1 MIIDFDRCQMK
12 ARHDGGWNPELVALA
27 KRLRRRGR
35 TKGERLSY
43 RAVAADLAKR
53 GYLNV
58 NGRPYAAESI
68 KAMVSGWARTPLVD
82 LGCPA

>member
-1 MIIDFDRCQMK
+1 VIASGLGRAS
-12 ARHDGGWNPELVALA
+12 ARAADPHLEMNPELVALA
-27 KRLRRRGR
+27 RRLRRRGR

-68 KAMVSGWARTPLVD
+68 KAMVSG
-82 LGCPA
+82 